1 MAMFPER
8 LAGGLTHRSLP
19 THLVGARIGVVPRP
33 PCSVRAAH
41 TRRAWDVPN
50 KGPMTARNQLA
61 ISSAAHHLRVLSCV
75 TIITSTSRPE
85 LRMSVHEFLGPFH
98 RPQWLRLAPVRG
110 VITANEVHE
119 PRRLGPTSVRAHNA
133 EVGSSARLCSA
144 LHASLRKGWI
154 AWDALGDGPPRPG
167 DGRQPE
173 EV

>member
-75 TIITSTSRPE
+75 TIITSTDVST
-85 LRMSVHEFLGPFH
+85 G
-98 RPQWLRLAPVRG
+98 A
-110 VITANEVHE
+110 ANE
-119 PRRLGPTSVRAHNA
+119 
-133 EVGSSARLCSA
+133 
-144 LHASLRKGWI
+144 
-154 AWDALGDGPPRPG
+154 RP
-167 DGRQPE
+167 
-173 EV
+173 